1 MGGHVGGRTRL
12 VARFEIAVV
21 LGGLLAIAGAE
32 AWKGQ
37 VAVES
42 VDKPSDQ
49 LGLGGQAWVDPLQA
63 CVTRD
68 ITCSLLV
75 AIRLVMA
82 PAVVMMTMMV
92 VAVAVVTMMM
102 TMFAITITITIAI
115 TAIVRHTKCLPHDC
129 RQSQTAPLLVV
140 VALTSHREGEEC
152 LCASHKRLWLV
163 SEHAWLAGWRGW
175 RLQHL
180 KEQEARTG
188 SRSTRHPTTAG
199 CSSERAEPSS
209 ASAASA
215 STPLTSHSCHQ
226 INIYNKYNKCTY
238 K

>member
-152 LCASHKRLWLV
+152 L
-163 SEHAWLAGWRGW
+163 
-175 RLQHL
+175 

-215 STPLTSHSCHQ
+215 STPLTSHSSCAQ
-226 INIYNKYNKCTY
+226 GCRRQEAKDDTLPPRE
-238 K
+238 

>member
-152 LCASHKRLWLV
+152 L
-163 SEHAWLAGWRGW
+163 
-175 RLQHL
+175 

-188 SRSTRHPTTAG
+188 SRSTRHPHHSRLLEREGRTQQCLGRLCFHPADQPLQLRAG
-199 CSSERAEPSS
+199 LQAPGGERRHITSERVGRD
-209 ASAASA
+209 AAADRKSVV
-215 STPLTSHSCHQ
+215 
-226 INIYNKYNKCTY
+226 
-238 K
+238 